1 MRRLVSRIPR
11 DDHRLV
17 RGGLLLLLLLL
28 IPQALAALLD
38 SASPPIFRGEAV
50 FVEVVQAGGEASVFA
65 FEREPRLSELTAR
78 LATEGRAGSARA
90 GGERL
95 LRSGDRVE
103 FWEGGPAA
111 VVMPQGMSAFFKWTL
126 RIPIELNRV
135 DLEGLTVLPGIGPRL
150 AGRIVAER
158 ERRGGF
164 KSLEELMLV
173 EGIGPVTW
181 SRIRPYLTLEDS
193 RPLAR
198 GPLHRSSRFDPAAV
212 CPPSDPGLYH
222 CGRGRHAP
230 VEIRLHAEQAELY
243 PRADSKAGR
252 GAARLDRV
260 SSVQMCKGPLNRS
273 ILPRRQALPE
283 MPPADGFRGKGI
295 RPGWVRSEAA
305 AMRKRTFC

>member
-1 MRRLVSRIPR
+1 MSCMRRLASRRPR
-11 DDHRLV
+11 DDRRLV

-38 SASPPIFRGEAV
+38 SASPPISRGEAV
-50 FVEVVQAGGEASVFA
+50 FVEVVQAGRETSVFA

-78 LATEGRAGSARA
+78 LEAEGKAGSVRA

-103 FWEGGPAA
+103 FREGGRAA

-126 RIPIELNRV
+126 RIPIEVNRV

-164 KSLEELMLV
+164 KSLEELRRV
-173 EGIGPVTW
+173 DGIGPVTW

-193 RPLAR
+193 RSSVR
-198 GPLHRSSRFDPAAV
+198 GPIH
-212 CPPSDPGLYH
+212 
-222 CGRGRHAP
+222 
-230 VEIRLHAEQAELY
+230 
-243 PRADSKAGR
+243 
-252 GAARLDRV
+252 
-260 SSVQMCKGPLNRS
+260 
-273 ILPRRQALPE
+273 
-283 MPPADGFRGKGI
+283 
-295 RPGWVRSEAA
+295 
-305 AMRKRTFC
+305 